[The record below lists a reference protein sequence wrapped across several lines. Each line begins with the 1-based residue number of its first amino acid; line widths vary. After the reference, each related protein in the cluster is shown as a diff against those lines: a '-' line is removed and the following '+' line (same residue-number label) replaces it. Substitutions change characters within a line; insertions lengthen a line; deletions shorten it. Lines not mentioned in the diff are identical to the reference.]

1 MALTTSANFK
11 LHDEQFQAGYSEV
24 IRQNTEDFFNR
35 SNGAVVMDYA
45 ALKGDY
51 KKEAFFAQMT
61 DVVSRR
67 ITSGTGS
74 DAAVTP
80 VTLSQAEHIRPRL
93 SRKLGPIEVTLDAM
107 RKIGASEGE
116 ISLAIGQQLAKA
128 EAVAMLN
135 DLVRSGVAALDQTG
149 SVASRLSS
157 TPTTLNRA
165 ALVAALLLMGDAS
178 TEIVCW
184 VMHSKSY
191 FDLVSETIDAS
202 KTPDA
207 VASAA
212 CYGATPASLGKP
224 VIVTDSSALVLD
236 ATVDTYYALGLTR
249 GALAAT
255 IETQFPDLLQEMVG
269 GKQNLTMRWQG
280 ERDWQVGVKGHA
292 WDVTSGGANP
302 TDEAL
307 ATPDNWDQVATSIKG
322 GAGVLLKVR

>member
-1 MALTTSANFK
+1 MALTTAASFK
-11 LHDEQFQAGYSEV
+11 LQDEQFQAGYSEV
-24 IRQNTEDFFNR
+24 IRQNTEDFFKR
-35 SNGAVVMDYA
+35 SNGAVIMDYA

-67 ITSGTGS
+67 ITTGS
-74 DAAVTP
+74 GSDGTATP
-80 VTLSQAEHIRPRL
+80 ITLSQAEHVRPRL

-128 EAVAMLN
+128 ESVAMLN
-135 DLVRSGVAALDQTG
+135 DLVRAAVAALDMTG
-149 SVASRLSS
+149 SVADRTSS

-178 TEIVCW
+178 TDIVCW

-236 ATVDTYYALGLTR
+236 ATTDTYYALGLTR

-255 IETQFPDLLQEMVG
+255 IETQFPDLVQELVG
-269 GKQNLTMRWQG
+269 GKENLTMRWQG
-280 ERDWQVGVKGHA
+280 ERDWQIGVKGHA
-292 WDVTSGGANP
+292 WDTSTGGANP
-302 TDEAL
+302 TDAAL
-307 ATPDNWDQVATSIKG
+307 ATADNWDMVASSVKG
-322 GAGVLLKVR
+322 GAGVLIKAR